1 MAGWLP
7 PDHLIDTAAD
17 YALKRLK
24 EIYPPGSQRHEPLL
38 WFTDAANLIGVH
50 DRQIRDAINA
60 GAASPIEGEGRSY
73 LTAAQIQRIR
83 DHLHRNSYKKSYL
96 YRKPAGSE
104 PYVIAVS
111 NLKGGSG
118 KSTMTA
124 HAAAWFALRGYRT
137 LVIDADPQGTTT
149 TMMGLLPVLNPPE
162 DDDEMPGHPLMVGH
176 DESLFTVFDTEEIRK
191 PRSTFW
197 NGHKEPAPWNMLDI
211 VPAVIDDYYSEMVIS
226 AKKGE
231 SDVPFNLILR
241 KAIDTSPVTENYDVI
256 IIDTPPSFSNI
267 TMNAIYAAHALL
279 IPVPPDT
286 LGVQA
291 TFSYF
296 DKLDEIFEE
305 LARLYEDNLNR
316 LEFVKAVR
324 VRYNMQP
331 ESIDNS
337 AMVEAVMKD
346 ILLEPVIFESKTYR
360 SAAQYNL
367 TLFEGLSQ
375 GLFSRRLFVEAFS
388 TLTDIFS
395 EYESAMLDYWAGLR
409 QEEDK

>member
-1 MAGWLP
+1 MSGWLP
-7 PDHLIDTAAD
+7 PENLIDTAAD

-24 EIYPPGSQRHEPLL
+24 EIYPPGSRRHEPLL

-60 GAASPIEGEGRSY
+60 GAAKPISGEKRDY
-73 LTAAQIQRIR
+73 LTAAQIQRVR
-83 DHLHRNSYKKSYL
+83 QHLHDNSYKKTL
-96 YRKPAGSE
+96 IHRKPEGSP

-124 HAAAWFALRGYRT
+124 HAAAWFALKGYRT

-149 TMMGLLPVLNPPE
+149 TIMGLLPVLNPPDP
-162 DDDEMPGHPLMVGH
+162 DDDMPSHPLMIAP
-176 DESLFTVFDTEEIRK
+176 DESLFTVFDTEQISK

-197 NGHKEPAPWNMLDI
+197 NGSKEPAPWNMLDI
-211 VPAVIDDYYSEMVIS
+211 VPAVIDDYYSEMVIA

-231 SDVPFNLILR
+231 SEVPFNMLLR
-241 KAIDTSPVTENYDVI
+241 KAIDTSPATQNYDVV

-296 DKLDEIFEE
+296 DKLDEIFVE
-305 LARLYEDNLNR
+305 LEKLYPDNFNR
-316 LEFVKAVR
+316 LDFVKAVR

-346 ILLEPVIFESKTYR
+346 VLLEPVVFESKTYR

-367 TLFEGLSQ
+367 TVFEGLSNE
-375 GLFSRRLFVEAFS
+375 LFSRRLFIEAFS

-395 EYESAMLDYWAGLR
+395 NYERAMLDYWAGLR
-409 QEEDK
+409 REDG